1 MDQLKCLGCGEKA
14 TAFCPECNKPT
25 CRRQVHL
32 CGHVEG
38 ICADCVAK
46 RLQALNA
53 LNKYRE
59 RCQDEASTPLSEV
72 ELYDARNV
80 NRPHSEFYDE
90 YDLWLERT
98 FGVPVSDPDT
108 AQDDP
113 GDREGWN

>member
-38 ICADCVAK
+38 ICAECVAK

-53 LNKYRE
+53 L
-59 RCQDEASTPLSEV
+59 
-72 ELYDARNV
+72 